1 MTRLINDGWPPLT
14 GELREYLQKWPGD
27 PSLAVVGQE
36 GPIAGHD
43 TGQTYRLASVTKL
56 LTALTIL
63 DAAESGE
70 ISLHDQSG
78 PKGAT
83 VLHLL
88 AHASGINFE
97 DGRVKAPVG
106 SRRIYSNAGIDLA
119 AEHLTAATGK
129 DFKDE
134 MRDRVLEPLGMLHT
148 TLRGAPSKGA
158 EGTITDIALLA
169 HELLR
174 PKLFAGPVEK
184 LATLAYPNLSGF
196 LPGFGHHL
204 NNDWGAGAEI
214 RGTKSPHWTSP
225 NNSPGTFGHFGVSG
239 SFLWVDRQAGIACA
253 ALSTVD
259 FDEWATRMWPE
270 TSTVVLSSY
279 SGPGGKRPETTGTVT
294 QAHDL
299 VEAAPSG
306 ATTQFVPGA

>member
-1 MTRLINDGWPPLT
+1 LTHLNNDGWPPLT
-14 GELREYLQKWPGD
+14 EELQEHLQKWPGD

-36 GPIAGHD
+36 GLIAGHD
-43 TGQTYRLASVTKL
+43 TGRTYRLASVTKL
-56 LTALTIL
+56 LTALTVL
-63 DAAESGE
+63 DAAETGE
-70 ISLHDQSG
+70 ISLHDQAG

-88 AHASGINFE
+88 AHASGVNFE

-106 SRRIYSNAGIDLA
+106 SRRMYSNAGIDLA
-119 AEHLTAATGK
+119 AVHLTAATGK

-148 TLRGAPSKGA
+148 SLRGAPSKGA

-174 PKLFAGPVEK
+174 PTVFAGPVEK
-184 LATLAYPNLSGF
+184 LATLAYPRLSGF
-196 LPGFGHHL
+196 LPGFGYHP

-225 NNSPGTFGHFGVSG
+225 NNSPGTFGHFGISG
-239 SFLWVDRQAGIACA
+239 SFLWVDRDAGLACA

-259 FDEWATRMWPE
+259 FDVWATRMWPQ
-270 TSTVVLSSY
+270 TSTAVLGSY
-279 SGPGGKRPETTGTVT
+279 SRTGRTLPETAPTPT
-294 QAHDL
+294 QGYDL
-299 VEAAPSG
+299 VEVAASG
-306 ATTQFVPGA
+306 TTHKVPGA

>member
-1 MTRLINDGWPPLT
+1 MTRSNNAGWPPLT
-14 GELREYLQKWPGD
+14 RDLREYLQKWPGD
-27 PSLAVVGQE
+27 PALTVVGQE
-36 GPIAGHD
+36 GVIAGHD
-43 TGQTYRLASVTKL
+43 TGRTYRLASVTKL
-56 LTALTIL
+56 LTALTVL
-63 DAAESGE
+63 DAAETGE
-70 ISLHDQSG
+70 ISLDDQAG
-78 PKGAT
+78 PKEAT

-88 AHASGINFE
+88 AHASGVNFE

-106 SRRIYSNAGIDLA
+106 SRRMYSNAGIDLA

-148 TLRGAPSKGA
+148 SLRGAPSKGGA
-158 EGTITDIALLA
+158 GTMTDIALLA

-174 PKLFAGPVEK
+174 PTIFAGPVAK
-184 LATLAYPNLSGF
+184 LSSLTYPNLSGF
-196 LPGFGHHL
+196 LPGFGHHP

-239 SFLWVDRQAGIACA
+239 SFLWVDREAGLACA

-259 FDEWATRMWPE
+259 FDVWATRTWPE
-270 TSTVVLSSY
+270 TSTLVLHSY
-279 SGPGGKRPETTGTVT
+279 SHPGTNLCETTPS
-294 QAHDL
+294 QDL
-299 VEAAPSG
+299 VEVAASG
-306 ATTQFVPGA
+306 ATQKVPGA